1 MLTRRLGAHG
11 PEISTIGLGAWE
23 AGGDAWGANPH
34 EDEVVRAFHEA
45 FDAGIT
51 WVDTAEVYGKGVSER
66 IVGTAVVGRREDL
79 VVATKVAPHPE
90 GTGFRP
96 EQVRAACDAS
106 LERLGLDVIDL
117 YQLHWPDESGVPV
130 EDTWGAMAGLVEAG
144 KVRAIGVSN
153 FDQALIEACLPI
165 RHVDSLQQEFSMLA
179 LDDRD
184 LIRWCGE
191 AGIGVVSYSPL
202 GVGFLTGR
210 FSRADAEQIDD
221 WRSRDDWTTAETLD
235 DVFRVVDGLR
245 PIAERLGITM
255 GQLALAWN
263 IGQPGVT
270 AAIGGSRSSEHLREN
285 AAAGDIVLDNTVLD
299 EIEELLGSS

>member
-1 MLTRRLGAHG
+1 
-11 PEISTIGLGAWE
+11 
-23 AGGDAWGANPH
+23 
-34 EDEVVRAFHEA
+34 
-45 FDAGIT
+45 
-51 WVDTAEVYGKGVSER
+51 
-66 IVGTAVVGRREDL
+66 
-79 VVATKVAPHPE
+79 
-90 GTGFRP
+90 
-96 EQVRAACDAS
+96 
-106 LERLGLDVIDL
+106 
-117 YQLHWPDESGVPV
+117 
-130 EDTWGAMAGLVEAG
+130 
-144 KVRAIGVSN
+144 
-153 FDQALIEACLPI
+153 
-165 RHVDSLQQEFSMLA
+165 MLA

-184 LIRWCGE
+184 LIRWCGD

-285 AAAGDIVLDNTVLD
+285 AAAGDIVLDNSVLD